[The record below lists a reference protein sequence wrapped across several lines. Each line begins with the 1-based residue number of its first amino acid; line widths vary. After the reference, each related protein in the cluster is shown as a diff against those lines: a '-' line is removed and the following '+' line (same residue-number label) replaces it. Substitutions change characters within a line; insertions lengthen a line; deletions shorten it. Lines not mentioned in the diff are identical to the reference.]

1 MTKVVTGLLGALA
14 IFSVKGQ
21 EVKEYRSA
29 YEVYEQAVKYSN
41 DDLDEYAYDEYMS
54 INENDT
60 AYFEA
65 QYYAISTAAD
75 LNRYDTVIKNAKRF

>member
-29 YEVYEQAVKYSN
+29 YEVYE
-41 DDLDEYAYDEYMS
+41 
-54 INENDT
+54 
-60 AYFEA
+60 
-65 QYYAISTAAD
+65 
-75 LNRYDTVIKNAKRF
+75 